1 MLQCGLDKNTSAKLE
16 KTEANEF
23 ALHLN
28 AIVNAMVDG
37 SVKFGE
43 VHLLLVVIWV
53 LPMVAIRRIRIIT
66 WVILLL
72 IRTLEFFPKQLRVIQ
87 KP

>member
-43 VHLLLVVIWV
+43 VHLLLVVI
-53 LPMVAIRRIRIIT
+53 
-66 WVILLL
+66 
-72 IRTLEFFPKQLRVIQ
+72 
-87 KP
+87 

>member
-1 MLQCGLDKNTSAKLE
+1 MLQCGLDKNTSAKFE
-16 KTEANEF
+16 KTEANDF

-87 KP
+87 KQ

>member
-1 MLQCGLDKNTSAKLE
+1 MLQCGLDKNTSAKFE

-43 VHLLLVVIWV
+43 VHLLLVVI
-53 LPMVAIRRIRIIT
+53 
-66 WVILLL
+66 
-72 IRTLEFFPKQLRVIQ
+72 
-87 KP
+87 